1 VPPHYTVALMFDH
14 TGPPSPPEGLIIELV
29 TPLTPQGELDAEG
42 LFRLV
47 DRVLPA
53 ADGLLV
59 AGPEAG
65 EGLALPPE
73 VRLNLLAHTL
83 TAVAGR
89 LPVMFGITGATP
101 EETRDAALA
110 IREVLDR
117 RGYAGQVFLA
127 DLPLWYHSNR
137 GLPQFYQTWL
147 QEAGLP
153 LVLLNRPEIVQQRA
167 FLFKHRN
174 LRTQVVKKLAALPM
188 ITGMIYQGEMRRFL
202 NYHLAAVA
210 RPLFAFYEADEH
222 RFLTRPGAW
231 GVVSAGALLHPVAWQ
246 RVTRACLHPEEV
258 DEDLG
263 ARHRLWEESTRL
275 LNLAGL
281 YRAAPAP
288 LLKAA
293 LTARGLL
300 VSEATAAGTPPAPP
314 PQKQRLLDFSA
325 VAP

>member
-1 VPPHYTVALMFDH
+1 MFDH

-42 LFRLV
+42 LFRLL
-47 DRVLPA
+47 DRAGAA

-65 EGLALPPE
+65 EGLALASE
-73 VRLNLLAHTL
+73 VRLDLLAHTL
-83 TAVAGR
+83 TAVDGR
-89 LPVMFGITGATP
+89 LPVMVGITGATP
-101 EETRDAALA
+101 EETRQSALA
-110 IREVLDR
+110 VRQVLDR

-137 GLPQFYQTWL
+137 GLPQFYKQWL
-147 QEAGLP
+147 EEAGLP
-153 LVLLNRPEIVQQRA
+153 LVLLNLPEIVQQRA

-188 ITGMIYQGEMRRFL
+188 IMGMIYRGEMRRFL

-231 GVVSAGALLHPVAWQ
+231 GVVSAGAQLHPEAWR

-258 DEDLG
+258 GEDLG

-293 LTARGLL
+293 LTAQGILT
-300 VSEATAAGTPPAPP
+300 SEATAAGTPPAPP
-314 PQKQRLLDFSA
+314 PQKQRLLDFPA
-325 VAP
+325 VTP